1 MLLLSLPM
9 NSKDPMKG
17 FHGMDCAGCDGRGM
31 GRSVSPMFGSG
42 NIDQAHTADEFVN
55 LEEVETAFLVYRDLM
70 SSHRTPRTFQFTWI
84 PGWLIISLG

>member
-31 GRSVSPMFGSG
+31 GRSVYDRSG
-42 NIDQAHTADEFVN
+42 FHVSEIGQRER
-55 LEEVETAFLVYRDLM
+55 EEGGL
-70 SSHRTPRTFQFTWI
+70 
-84 PGWLIISLG
+84 